1 MSTIIKPIGTTSS
14 CNTSTFSSYANSTLV
29 KMSLADSTSVLA
41 VITCKDSS
49 NTTTKWSVSII
60 GGESFI
66 VQKDKTDIITSNHS
80 GVSLAATPV
89 AYKN

>member
-1 MSTIIKPIGTTSS
+1 MTIIKPIGNTSS
-14 CNTSTFSSYANSTLV
+14 CNTSTFSSYANSNLV
-29 KMSLADSTSVLA
+29 KVTLADSTSVLA

-49 NTTTKWSVSII
+49 NTTTLWTVSIA

-66 VQKDKTDIITSNHS
+66 VEKSKTDILTSNHD

>member
-1 MSTIIKPIGTTSS
+1 MSTIIKPIGNTSS
-14 CNTSTFSSYANSTLV
+14 CNTSTFSSYANSNLV
-29 KMSLADSTSVLA
+29 KVTLADSTSVLA

-49 NTTTKWSVSII
+49 NTTTLWTVSIA

-66 VQKDKTDIITSNHS
+66 VEKSKTDILTSNHT